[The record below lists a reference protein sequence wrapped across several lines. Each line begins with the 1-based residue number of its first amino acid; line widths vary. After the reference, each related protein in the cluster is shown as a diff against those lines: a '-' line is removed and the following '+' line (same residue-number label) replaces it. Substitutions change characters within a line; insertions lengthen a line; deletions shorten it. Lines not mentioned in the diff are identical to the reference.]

1 MSGCNGCCGCGGNE
15 DLRSKVLD
23 PGDLIDYQDGAIVS
37 RTIVEKPSGTLTVF
51 AFDKGQALS
60 EHTAPFDAVVQ
71 VLDGKGQFTIA
82 GDSSDLSA
90 GQMIIM
96 PADVP
101 HTVTA
106 VEPFKM
112 LLTMIRS

>member
-1 MSGCNGCCGCGGNE
+1 MSKCSSGCGCGSND
-15 DLRSKVLD
+15 DLRSKVIN
-23 PGDLIDYQDGAIVS
+23 PGDLISYQDGAIVS

-51 AFDKGQALS
+51 AFDRGQALS

-71 VLDGKGQFTIA
+71 VLDGKGRFTIA
-82 GDSSDLSA
+82 AESSDVAA
-90 GQMIIM
+90 GQMLIM
-96 PADVP
+96 PANVP
-101 HTVTA
+101 HAVTA

>member
-1 MSGCNGCCGCGGNE
+1 MGTCSGSCGCGGND

-23 PGDLIDYQDGAIVS
+23 PSGLVDYQEGSIVS

-51 AFDKGQALS
+51 AFDRGQALS
-60 EHTAPFDAVVQ
+60 EHTAPFDALVQ
-71 VLDGKGQFTIA
+71 VVEGKGQFTIA
-82 GDSSDLSA
+82 GQPNELSA

-101 HTVTA
+101 HAVTA
-106 VEPFKM
+106 IEPFKM
-112 LLTMIRS
+112 LLIMIRS

>member
-1 MSGCNGCCGCGGNE
+1 MSECNGCGGNE
-15 DLRSKVLD
+15 DLRAKVLD
-23 PGDLIDYQDGAIVS
+23 PGALVDYQTGAVVS

-51 AFDKGQALS
+51 AFDRGQSLS

-82 GDSSDLSA
+82 GEASDLA
-90 GQMIIM
+90 TGQMLIM
-96 PADVP
+96 PANVP
-101 HTVTA
+101 HAVTA
-106 VEPFKM
+106 NEPFKM

>member
-1 MSGCNGCCGCGGNE
+1 MNKCSKNCSCGSND

-23 PGDLIDYQDGAIVS
+23 PCGLVDYQDGAIVS

-71 VLDGKGQFTIA
+71 VLDGKGRFMIA
-82 GDSSDLSA
+82 GEASDLSA
-90 GQMIIM
+90 GQMLIM

-101 HTVTA
+101 HAVTA